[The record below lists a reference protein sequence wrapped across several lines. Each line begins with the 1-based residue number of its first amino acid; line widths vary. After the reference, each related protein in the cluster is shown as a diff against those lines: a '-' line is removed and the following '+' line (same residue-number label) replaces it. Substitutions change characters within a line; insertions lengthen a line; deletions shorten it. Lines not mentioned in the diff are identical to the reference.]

1 VTRESKAGSSIIEN
15 CTVSILPG
23 GMALDVLLTMW
34 RGDSLFLLENLI
46 LKDFRV
52 RYRNMSLGVLWS
64 LLNPL
69 VMMGVLTFV
78 FTKIYSNPN
87 IQNFPV
93 FVLCG
98 LVPYSFFTVAWLSGT
113 TSIVDNTGLV
123 KRVPLPREIVPIASV
138 FSNCIHLLVQIL
150 LLLCAVLVFG
160 RGVNRQWIWLP
171 MLWTLEV
178 VFVSGMVMITATLN
192 VYIRDTRYM
201 VESANV
207 VLFWMV
213 PIFYSFDVIPA
224 RYAEVYQHNPV
235 AALVLC
241 LRHILMQAEAPP
253 TSTLVKLT
261 LVSFATLGMGL
272 LVFRQGKSGF
282 YEHI

>member
-1 VTRESKAGSSIIEN
+1 MGD

-23 GMALDVLLTMW
+23 GMALDVLPIMW
-34 RGDSLFLLENLI
+34 HGDSLYLLENLI
-46 LKDFRV
+46 LKDFRI

-78 FTKIYSNPN
+78 FTKIFSNPGT
-87 IQNFPV
+87 QNFPV

-98 LVPYSFFTVAWLSGT
+98 LVPFSFFSIAWITGT
-113 TSIVDNTGLV
+113 TSIVDNTSLV

-150 LLLCAVLVFG
+150 LLLCAVLLFG

-171 MLWTLEV
+171 VVWALEV
-178 VFVSGMVMITATLN
+178 VFVCGMVLITATLN
-192 VYIRDTRYM
+192 VYIRDTRYI
-201 VESANV
+201 VESANT
-207 VLFWMV
+207 VLFWLV
-213 PIFYSFDVIPA
+213 PIFYSFDKIPA
-224 RYAEVYQHNPV
+224 RYKEVYQLNPV

-241 LRHILMQAEAPP
+241 LRHILLQAEAPP
-253 TSTLVKLT
+253 TSTLVRLT
-261 LVSFATLGMGL
+261 LVSLAALATGL
-272 LVFRQGKSGF
+272 LVFRHGKPGF